1 MLPTCGGGGGGGVV
15 GVGVGVCGG
24 GFAALVLQEDDFVF
38 RLTFKLCRTDSQY
51 DISKIGLWFFSS
63 AIGGM
68 HGYAIAR
75 RIATP

>member
-1 MLPTCGGGGGGGVV
+1 MNPNSSVLPTCGGGGGVAE
-15 GVGVGVCGG
+15 VCGG

-51 DISKIGLWFFSS
+51 DISKLGLWFLSS
-63 AIGGM
+63 AIGGI

-75 RIATP
+75 RIARP